1 MTEISVAN
9 LDFTE
14 FSHSAEGMLSS
25 SDKKIFFEEKINK
38 KYYQQITLFRKYTL
52 ENGGSCSD
60 IKNKVSKNNSFYGV
74 IDGDFVREDLDRIYQ
89 IDFYSIE
96 NIVLIYHDTLDSHLE
111 NLRRDLK
118 NHYKKEKLIRHR
130 LIQNINC
137 SKSFAF
143 EKGSEINLQ
152 FYDYIDNKINNEK
165 TFLKYMDLKKIVCSY
180 MIFLKQDP
188 TISKE
193 CKKAA
198 KDYITTCKVITIDE
212 LFSKSESKRVQL
224 EL

>member
-25 SDKKIFFEEKINK
+25 SDKKIFFEGKINK

-89 IDFYSIE
+89 ID
-96 NIVLIYHDTLDSHLE
+96 
-111 NLRRDLK
+111 
-118 NHYKKEKLIRHR
+118 
-130 LIQNINC
+130 
-137 SKSFAF
+137 
-143 EKGSEINLQ
+143 
-152 FYDYIDNKINNEK
+152 
-165 TFLKYMDLKKIVCSY
+165 
-180 MIFLKQDP
+180 
-188 TISKE
+188 
-193 CKKAA
+193 
-198 KDYITTCKVITIDE
+198 
-212 LFSKSESKRVQL
+212 
-224 EL
+224 